1 MKNLKKLNPWYV
13 TGFCDAESCFK
24 VVVFKSKTVKLGW
37 AVRVEFAIELHLKD
51 KALLEQIQ
59 CFFDG
64 VGTIRNIA
72 VRGTVVYTVTKIKD
86 IITVIVPHFL
96 KNPLLTQ
103 KRSDFELFKWVVQ
116 LMDKKEHLSLDGL
129 IKILAIKAS
138 LNKGLPLEIKKA
150 FAMYKITPVIRP
162 EFEFLGFENPY

>member
-103 KRSDFELFKWVVQ
+103 KDR
-116 LMDKKEHLSLDGL
+116 
-129 IKILAIKAS
+129 ILNC
-138 LNKGLPLEIKKA
+138 LNE
-150 FAMYKITPVIRP
+150 
-162 EFEFLGFENPY
+162 